1 MALTP
6 ETGARSCCV
15 TSVSTYTGD
24 LDVETTPYPVVR
36 SEGTLELQPVTIGVR
51 DVKLRTPQGRSSG
64 IPSGATPLTVR
75 VFIGIRPGQV

>member
-1 MALTP
+1 MGVWRVDPQMPRL
-6 ETGARSCCV
+6 
-15 TSVSTYTGD
+15 
-24 LDVETTPYPVVR
+24 LDVETTPYPIVR

-75 VFIGIRPGQV
+75 VFIGIRPGQVEKP